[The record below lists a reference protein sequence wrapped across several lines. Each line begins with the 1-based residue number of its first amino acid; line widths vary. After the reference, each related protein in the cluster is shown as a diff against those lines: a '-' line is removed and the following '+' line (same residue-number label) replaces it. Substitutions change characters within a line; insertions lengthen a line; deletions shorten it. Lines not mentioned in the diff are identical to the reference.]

1 MKIKWF
7 APLDQF
13 FGPVSEVLLA
23 EPTPLP
29 QVLRQLTEQEPGLAP
44 YTRFGEGD
52 RQAHGLLVCRRGL
65 VLSLTDELEP
75 DDELE
80 MVVMV
85 TGG

>member
-7 APLDQF
+7 APLDKM
-13 FGPVSEVLLA
+13 FGSVSEFLLT

-29 QVLRQLTEQEPGLAP
+29 RVLRQLTEQEPAFAP
-44 YTRFGEGD
+44 YARFEEGD

-65 VLSLTDELEP
+65 VLSLADELHP